1 MGVVGAVVVVGG
13 GVDVGLGVVGFG
25 VVGFGVVGLGVVVDD
40 FVVDFVVEE
49 LFVVDFDVVF
59 EVDFVVDEDVFDVV
73 VLGAGRVVEVGRG
86 AGAWVLVMGAGASL
100 GRLVC
105 GRYFTLPA
113 GGMLLTGLPSNA
125 PIM

>member
-1 MGVVGAVVVVGG
+1 MGVVGAVVDVVGG
-13 GVDVGLGVVGFG
+13 GVGVGLVDV
-25 VVGFGVVGLGVVVDD
+25 GVVGLGVVVLDD
-40 FVVDFVVEE
+40 EVDVFVVDFVVEE
-49 LFVVDFDVVF
+49 LFVVDFVVVF
-59 EVDFVVDEDVFDVV
+59 DVDLDVFDVA
-73 VLGAGRVVEVGRG
+73 LGAGRVVEVGRG

-113 GGMLLTGLPSNA
+113 GGMLLTGLRSNA